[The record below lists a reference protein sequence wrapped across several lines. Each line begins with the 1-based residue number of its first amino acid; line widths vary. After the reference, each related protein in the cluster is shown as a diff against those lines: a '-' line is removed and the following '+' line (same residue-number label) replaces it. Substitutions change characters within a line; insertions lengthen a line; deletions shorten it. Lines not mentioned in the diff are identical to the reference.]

1 MMNFNFFTTISKKEF
16 LLTDAD
22 DDDAPLLS
30 FCFHNEF
37 NTKLTLEQKKLIA
50 EGYLR
55 ASAQFCEFFIGAEER
70 MNESRTTD
78 NP

>member
-1 MMNFNFFTTISKKEF
+1 MKLNFFTTIGEKEF

-22 DDDAPLLS
+22 DDNAPLLS
-30 FCFHNEF
+30 LSFHNEF
-37 NTKLTLEQKKLIA
+37 NTKLTLEQKRLIA

-55 ASAQFCEFFIGAEER
+55 ASAQFCEFFIGAKEK

-78 NP
+78 HP